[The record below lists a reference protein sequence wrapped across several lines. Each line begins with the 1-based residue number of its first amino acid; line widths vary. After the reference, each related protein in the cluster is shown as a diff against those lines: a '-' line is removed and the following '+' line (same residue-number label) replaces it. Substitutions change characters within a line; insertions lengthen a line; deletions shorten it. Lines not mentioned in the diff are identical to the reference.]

1 MIKFNDITFKY
12 ASLNNPTIKNLN
24 FEIKQGEKVL
34 IVGKSGCGKS
44 TVSKIINGLIP
55 NSFDGTF
62 NGSGNIGEYA
72 IGKESVFSLSKVVG
86 TILQDQDSQ
95 FIGLTSAED
104 IAFYLENCCTPVDEI
119 HQKVDEILEFLNISK
134 LKNLNPHELSG
145 GEKQRVSVAGVLVNA
160 VNCLLLDEPLANL
173 DPLSTDDILKVLDI
187 LNKEQNKTIIMIE
200 HRLEDAFILNF
211 DRVIVIDGGEIIS
224 NTSPTELL
232 KTSLLTDIGIRK
244 PLFIEAL
251 ENINYDFSE
260 INDIFDYSQYDVS
273 SINFN
278 EHVSTNSNKVL
289 ESKEIFKV
297 NNLNFTY
304 PNGREILKGIDF
316 SIKEGEIVALL
327 GNNGAGKSTLCNVIL
342 GINKKYTGEIIL
354 EGDNIDDLNIFNRG
368 KRIGYVMQNPNH
380 SITESSVFNEVAYS
394 LKLEKLDSKEIERKV
409 DEILT
414 ICGLLKY
421 KNWPINKLSYGQKR
435 RVTIAAALVKN
446 PKLLILDEP
455 TAGQDYE
462 TFESIMQLLK
472 RLSTTLNI
480 AIVIITH
487 NMQLAYEYC
496 TRAMVLNSGTIIFN
510 DTMDKLYLN
519 EDVLHTASL
528 KETTIQSFAKHHN
541 IDSALFGSLIKIEE
555 KLNNNEKGENNNEC
569 K

>member
-12 ASLNNPTIKNLN
+12 SSLNNPTIKNLT

-62 NGSGNIGEYA
+62 TGDGNIGEYP

-95 FIGLTSAED
+95 FIGLTAAED
-104 IAFYLENCCTPVDEI
+104 IAFYLENCNTPVDEI
-119 HQKVDEILEFLNISK
+119 HKKVDEILDFLHIMK

-145 GEKQRVSVAGVLVNA
+145 GEKQRVSVAGVLVNS

-187 LNKEQNKTIIMIE
+187 LNKEHNKTIIMIE

-211 DRVIVIDGGEIIS
+211 DRVLVIDGGEIIS

-251 ENINYDFSE
+251 ENVNYDFSAV
-260 INDIFDYSQYDVS
+260 NDIFDYSQYDISNIDFTKYANNNKIVKS
-273 SINFN
+273 KDKAVFN
-278 EHVSTNSNKVL
+278 IK
-289 ESKEIFKV
+289 
-297 NNLNFTY
+297 NLNFTY
-304 PNGREILKGIDF
+304 PNGREILKSIDF
-316 SIKEGEIVALL
+316 SVNEGEVVALL
-327 GNNGAGKSTLCNVIL
+327 GNNGAGKSTLCKVIL
-342 GINKKYTGEIIL
+342 GINKNYTGEIVL
-354 EGDNIDDLNIFNRG
+354 DNENIDNLNIFNRG

-380 SITESSVFNEVAYS
+380 SITENTVFDEVAYS
-394 LKLEKLDSKEIERKV
+394 LKLEQLDIKEIETKV
-409 DEILT
+409 NNILE
-414 ICGLLKY
+414 ICGLIKY
-421 KNWPINKLSYGQKR
+421 KTWPINKLSYGQKR
-435 RVTIAAALVKN
+435 RVTIASVLVKN
-446 PKLLILDEP
+446 PKLIVLDEP

-462 TFESIMQLLK
+462 TFESIMKLIK
-472 RLSTTLNI
+472 KLSTELNI
-480 AIVIITH
+480 AIIIITH

-496 TRAMVLNSGTIIFN
+496 NRAMVLNSGKIIFN
-510 DTMDKLYLN
+510 DTMDSLYAN
-519 EDVLHTASL
+519 DEVLKTASL
-528 KETTIQSFAKHHN
+528 KETTIQSFAKYHN
-541 IDSALFGSLIKIEE
+541 IDSSVFGSLIKKDEQY
-555 KLNNNEKGENNNEC
+555 NNEKGENN
-569 K
+569 

>member
-12 ASLNNPTIKNLN
+12 SSLNNPTIKNLT

-62 NGSGNIGEYA
+62 EGTGNIGEYS

-95 FIGLTSAED
+95 FIGLTAAED
-104 IAFYLENCCTPVDEI
+104 IAFYLENCNTPVDEI
-119 HQKVDEILEFLNISK
+119 HKKVDEILDFLHIMK

-173 DPLSTDDILKVLDI
+173 DPLSTDDILNVLDI
-187 LNKEQNKTIIMIE
+187 LNKEHNKTIIMIE
-200 HRLEDAFILNF
+200 HRLEDAFMLKF
-211 DRVIVIDGGEIIS
+211 DRVIVIDGGTIIS
-224 NTSPTELL
+224 NTTPSDLL
-232 KTSLLTDIGIRK
+232 KTTLLTDIGIRK

-251 ENINYDFSE
+251 ENINYDFTNV
-260 INDIFDYSQYDVS
+260 NDVFDFGQYNVSDIDFSKYTNVSKVSNHTNESIF
-273 SINFN
+273 SI
-278 EHVSTNSNKVL
+278 K
-289 ESKEIFKV
+289 
-297 NNLNFTY
+297 NLNFTY
-304 PNGREILKGIDF
+304 PNGREILKGINF
-316 SIKEGEIVALL
+316 EINEGEVVALL
-327 GNNGAGKSTLCNVIL
+327 GNNGAGKSTLCKVIL
-342 GINKKYTGEIIL
+342 GINKNYTGEIVL
-354 EGDNIDDLNIFNRG
+354 DNENIDKLNIFNRG

-380 SITESSVFNEVAYS
+380 SITENTVFDEVAYS
-394 LKLEKLDSKEIERKV
+394 LKLEKLDPTTIESQV
-409 DEILT
+409 DSILD

-421 KNWPINKLSYGQKR
+421 KSWPINKLSYGQKR
-435 RVTIAAALVKN
+435 RVTIAAVLVKS
-446 PKLLILDEP
+446 PKLIVLDEP

-462 TFESIMQLLK
+462 TFESIMKLIK
-472 RLSTTLNI
+472 KLSVELNI

-496 TRAMVLNSGTIIFN
+496 SRAMVLNDGKIIFN
-510 DTMDKLYLN
+510 DTMDRLYAKDDILK
-519 EDVLHTASL
+519 TASL
-528 KETTIQSFAKHHN
+528 KETTIQSFAKYHS
-541 IDSALFGSLIKIEE
+541 IDSASFGSLIKKDTQNKI
-555 KLNNNEKGENNNEC
+555 EKGEN